1 MQSMYIKASILIQL
15 LMYVQLLFRWQYD
28 NNNYI
33 LP

>member
-1 MQSMYIKASILIQL
+1 MQSMYIKAFILIQL

-28 NNNYI
+28 NSNYI